1 MTYIIVWVILG
12 PDIDLKIKTD
22 HFISAKIVPQLQMK
36 SIQLPTSHFLL
47 PKVFPSH
54 LSLFPFLTS
63 VICLLFSAQAA
74 LSQTPVN
81 VAGQDIN
88 FRVGATFQPRF
99 SYGSDIESEDTRF
112 GFGVRRLRF
121 RTYVGIGSNLSFFTQ
136 LEGSGTSVQFLDI
149 RVDYKIRPTLTLRFG
164 RFAGAQ
170 PRAMALTLHNDID
183 AIDRI
188 AIAEYWTKHQTGTD
202 ARDYGIE
209 AVYKPNRFE
218 YRLFVH
224 NGFGQ
229 LNYRSSIN
237 DESATQFSNRNELAI
252 SSMVRFFPN
261 NNPNSELGIFAGCN
275 GTRGAYGAPKNS
287 YSIAAHA
294 YHGTFPG
301 HFPLRFKAD
310 FIHTQFNNVRIT
322 SPTQSTTNQQFT
334 GASGFTGYLLRPD
347 TELFAHGEIYRHTN
361 LSPLG
366 EDVII
371 LLLGVSHSFTVNNS
385 KPFQNKITLA
395 FGHRDDTITRT
406 SARLIQAQFQ
416 LYF

>member
-1 MTYIIVWVILG
+1 MVHLLRNKHIPFPTPHY
-12 PDIDLKIKTD
+12 P
-22 HFISAKIVPQLQMK
+22 LQ
-36 SIQLPTSHFLL
+36 
-47 PKVFPSH
+47 KVFSSL
-54 LSLFPFLTS
+54 LSLIPFLS
-63 VICLLFSAQAA
+63 AVLCFLFSVQPAI
-74 LSQTPVN
+74 SQTPIN

-88 FRVGATFQPRF
+88 FRIGATFQPRF
-99 SYGSDIESEDTRF
+99 SYGSDIESENTRL

-121 RTYVGIGSNLSFFTQ
+121 RTYVGIGSNLSLFTQ

-149 RVDYKIRPTLTLRFG
+149 RVDYKIRPDLTLRFG

-170 PRAMALTLHNDID
+170 PRSMALTLHNDID

-218 YRLFVH
+218 YRFFVH
-224 NGFGQ
+224 NGSNQ
-229 LNYRSSIN
+229 LNFRSSIN
-237 DESATQFSNRNELAI
+237 DESATQFSNRNELAF

-261 NNPNSELGIFAGCN
+261 NSPNSELGIFAGFN

-301 HFPLRFKAD
+301 HFPIRFKLD
-310 FIHTQFNNVRIT
+310 VIHTQFNKVR
-322 SPTQSTTNQQFT
+322 STMPSQPILDQQFT

-347 TELFAHGEIYRHTN
+347 TEVFVRGEIYRHTN
-361 LSPLG
+361 LSPIG
-366 EDVII
+366 EDVTI
-371 LLLGVSHSFTVNNS
+371 LQVGTTRSFTIGKS
-385 KPFQNKITLA
+385 KPFQNKLTLA
-395 FGHRDDTITRT
+395 YGYRDDTVLRSSTR
-406 SARLIQAQFQ
+406 LLQAQFQ
-416 LYF
+416 LFF

>member
-1 MTYIIVWVILG
+1 M
-12 PDIDLKIKTD
+12 
-22 HFISAKIVPQLQMK
+22 APQLRMK
-36 SIQLPTSHFLL
+36 SIQFPTPHYLL
-47 PKVFPSH
+47 PKVFTSH
-54 LSLFPFLTS
+54 LSLISF
-63 VICLLFSAQAA
+63 LFSVLCFLLSAQPT
-74 LSQTPVN
+74 LSQTPIN

-99 SYGSDIESEDTRF
+99 SYGSDIESKDNRL

-136 LEGSGTSVQFLDI
+136 LEGSGTSAQFLDM
-149 RVDYKIRPTLTLRFG
+149 RVDYKIRPDLTLRFG

-170 PRAMALTLHNDID
+170 PRAMALTLHNEID

-188 AIAEYWTKHQTGTD
+188 AIAEYWTKYQTGTD

-237 DESATQFSNRNELAI
+237 DESATQFSTRNELAI
-252 SSMVRFFPN
+252 SNMVRFFPN
-261 NNPNSELGIFAGCN
+261 NNPNSELGIFAGYN

-294 YHGTFPG
+294 YHGAFPG

-310 FIHTQFNNVRIT
+310 FIHTQFNDVRST
-322 SPTQSTTNQQFT
+322 SSAQPSSNQHFT
-334 GASGFTGYLLRPD
+334 GVSGFTGYLLRHD
-347 TELFAHGEIYRHTN
+347 TEIFAHGELYRHTN
-361 LSPLG
+361 ISPFG
-366 EDVII
+366 EDVTI
-371 LLLGVSHSFTVNNS
+371 LQLGVTHSFEVINN

-406 SARLIQAQFQ
+406 STWLIQAQFQ